1 MKKSYSIV
9 LLASILLSGC
19 SHEHHDS
26 DSSFD
31 GRIKVNFK
39 SLIQTRL
46 SGNQWDEGDD
56 VGVFMYEHES
66 MGTAPT
72 VVDNAFNCKYLATS
86 TGLQPSSSKDELYYP
101 VEGSVDF
108 IAYYPFGAVSDNCV
122 SVDVSNQINQSRL
135 DLLYSN
141 NLKDISSSTEAL
153 TLSFERQMAKIEIII
168 DASGVVEENEMEDA
182 PSLVYRDIVT
192 SSAFSLTSGSW
203 VNEKNKQGNVDAVLT
218 YDDEDN
224 LITAGMIMIPQDCSN
239 AQLLLLLPT
248 GKVFSFNM
256 AENSSW
262 EAGYK
267 YTYELSLTQDNS
279 QALKS
284 EISSWVDATD
294 TSSPTFTEK
303 KTWTGASNTSWYNA
317 QKTSFFLTA
326 PEDLAGLAELVN
338 GGNSFEN
345 KDISLLVD
353 MDMANETWIP
363 IGVTEQN
370 VFKGNLYGNGV
381 TISNLNLQPYSTSPY
396 VGLLGVSY
404 GEVKDLVL
412 EGTSTM
418 ESVDNNILNVGSF
431 CAMNY
436 GQISGCRNRVV
447 LNVDMPS
454 STESK
459 TMVYLGGIVS
469 VNNGTV
475 SDCEN
480 YAELKAVNANT
491 RETDYIHL
499 GGICAANSGTVSDCE
514 NISNLTATNGVVR
527 AGGIAGLSSG
537 EKVSGSV
544 SVSTSLNYGDV
555 VVSASHNE
563 GYCGGVVG
571 KNASGASI
579 SGVANHG
586 GVSILLAS
594 GETVYGGGLVALND
608 SGSLLSGENHG
619 SVDVIS
625 SVSEGTIAAAGG
637 ILGYNQ
643 GLEEVH
649 QVANYAFVT
658 ASGAE
663 NCYVGG
669 IAGYNQADD
678 VSTSEVDETCYLYP
692 CCVNQ
697 GMPSVWAGNAT
708 DTDSFTKNEECTH

>member
-1 MKKSYSIV
+1 MKKNYCIV
-9 LLASILLSGC
+9 LLAIILFSGC
-19 SHEHHDS
+19 SNEHQDS
-26 DSSFD
+26 DNSFD

-46 SGNQWDEGDD
+46 SENQWDEGDD

-66 MGTAPT
+66 MGTTPT
-72 VVDNAFNCKYLATS
+72 IVDNAFNCKYSAAS

-108 IAYYPFGAVSDNCV
+108 IAYYPFGSVSDNCV
-122 SVDVSNQINQSRL
+122 SVDVSNQMNQSRL

-168 DASGVVEENEMEDA
+168 DASGVVEEDEMEDV
-182 PSLVYRDIVT
+182 PSLVYRNIVT
-192 SSAFSLTSGSW
+192 SSAFSLTTGEW
-203 VNEKNKQGNVDAVLT
+203 IDEKNEQGSIDAVLT
-218 YDDEDN
+218 YDSEDN

-294 TSSPTFTEK
+294 PSSPTLTEK
-303 KTWTGASNTSWYNA
+303 QTWTGVSNTSWYNA

-338 GGNSFEN
+338 GGNSFDG
-345 KDISLLVD
+345 KDIYLLVD

-363 IGVTEQN
+363 IGATEQN
-370 VFKGNLYGNGV
+370 AFKGNLYGNGV

-396 VGLLGVSY
+396 VGLFGVTH

-412 EGTSTM
+412 EGNCTM
-418 ESVDNNILNVGSF
+418 ESDANHILNVGTF

-436 GQISGCRNRVV
+436 GQINGCRNRVV
-447 LNVDMPS
+447 LNVEMS
-454 STESK
+454 SSSESE
-459 TMVYLGGIVS
+459 TMIYLGGIVS
-469 VNNGTV
+469 VNKGSI
-475 SDCEN
+475 SDCDN
-480 YAELKAVNANT
+480 YAELKAVNENT
-491 RETDYIHL
+491 REKDYIHL
-499 GGICAANSGTVSDCE
+499 GGICAANSGTVSNCE
-514 NISNLTATNGVVR
+514 NVSNLTAVNGVVR

-537 EKVSGSV
+537 EKVSVSV
-544 SVSTSLNYGDV
+544 SVSASLNYGDV

-563 GYCGGVVG
+563 GYSGGIVG
-571 KNASGASI
+571 KNASGAFVSEVVNNGNVFI
-579 SGVANHG
+579 QLVSGKN
-586 GVSILLAS
+586 
-594 GETVYGGGLVALND
+594 VYGGGIVALND
-608 SGSLLSGENHG
+608 GGELLSGENYG
-619 SVDVIS
+619 SVNVVS
-625 SVSEGTIAAAGG
+625 SVNEDAVAAAGG
-637 ILGYNQ
+637 VVGCNRNKA
-643 GLEEVH
+643 EVH
-649 QVANYAFVT
+649 QASNYDNAVS
-658 ASGAE
+658 SGAE
-663 NCYVGG
+663 NSYNGG
-669 IAGYNQADD
+669 IVGFNQSDD
-678 VSTSEVDETCYLYP
+678 VATSNADEAGYLYP

-697 GMPSVWAGNAT
+697 GTPAVWVGNAT
-708 DTDSFTKNEECTH
+708 DSNDLIEDEECSH